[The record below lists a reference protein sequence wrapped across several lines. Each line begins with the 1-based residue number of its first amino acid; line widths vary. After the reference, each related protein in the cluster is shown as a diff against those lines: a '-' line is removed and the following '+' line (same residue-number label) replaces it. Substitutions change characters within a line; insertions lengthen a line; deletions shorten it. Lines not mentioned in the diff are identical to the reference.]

1 MPEAAPVAGYAT
13 EPGPAVAAAFE
24 GVRATRMHDVP
35 ILNPALSVEAVG
47 FAPWD
52 AHWLGVLVTP
62 WFMNLMLLPR
72 AAEQWVRL
80 RPGEKHTYVF
90 PSGAFE
96 FIGGREEAIGEYQSC
111 SLFSPMFEFADHETA
126 RLTAE
131 ACLRAL
137 FDPQNREAADVALR
151 PKAEPTAAAE
161 DEAGAAEEPRGPGPL
176 AELEAK
182 LETPMSKRD
191 FLRGGILGRDTRG

>member
-13 EPGPAVAAAFE
+13 EPGPVVAAAFE
-24 GVRATRMHDVP
+24 VVRETRMHDVP

-47 FAPWD
+47 FAPWE

-96 FIGGREEAIGEYQSC
+96 FIGGREAAIGEYQSC

-137 FDPQNREAADVALR
+137 FDPQNREDADVALR
-151 PKAEPTAAAE
+151 PKAEPPATAEEA
-161 DEAGAAEEPRGPGPL
+161 AGAAEEPHGPGPL

-182 LETPMSKRD
+182 LQTPMSKRE
-191 FLRGGILGRDTRG
+191 FLRGGVLGRDARG

>member
-1 MPEAAPVAGYAT
+1 MPDAAPVAGYAT
-13 EPGPAVAAAFE
+13 EPGPVVAAAFE
-24 GVRATRMHDVP
+24 VVRATRMHDVP
-35 ILNPALSVEAVG
+35 ILNPALRVEAVG

-72 AAEQWVRL
+72 AAEKWVRL
-80 RPGEKHTYVF
+80 RPGEKHAYIF

-111 SLFSPMFEFADHETA
+111 SLFSPMFEFADHATA

-137 FDPQNREAADVALR
+137 FDPQNREQADVALR
-151 PKAEPTAAAE
+151 PKVEPTATAE
-161 DEAGAAEEPRGPGPL
+161 EEAGAAEEPHGPGPL

-182 LETPMSKRD
+182 LEMPMSKRE
-191 FLRGGILGRDTRG
+191 FLRGGVLGRDTLG

>member
-13 EPGPAVAAAFE
+13 EPGPVLAAAFE
-24 GVRATRMHDVP
+24 LVGATRMHDVP
-35 ILNPALSVEAVG
+35 ILNPALGVEAVG

-72 AAEQWVRL
+72 ATEQWVRL

-96 FIGGREEAIGEYQSC
+96 FIGGHEEAIGEYQSC
-111 SLFSPMFEFADHETA
+111 SLFSPMFEFADQETA
-126 RLTAE
+126 RLTAA

-137 FDPQNREAADVALR
+137 FDPQNREEADVALQ
-151 PKAEPTAAAE
+151 PKAEPKATAE
-161 DEAGAAEEPRGPGPL
+161 EEAGAVEEPRGPGPL

-182 LETPMSKRD
+182 LETPMSKRE
-191 FLRGGILGRDTRG
+191 FLRGGFLGRDTPG